1 MSRIIAQAAIRGAHR
16 IVAKARE
23 RLREAIDT
31 AGPSCPV
38 EFPNTGYYLPVIYA
52 ITGIKVT
59 RLADM
64 EGVLRLAEELLPP
77 VPPDRLHLPYLGPTL
92 DAGMATLFAEEIIEG
107 IRYAVGPSPVHDIWL
122 GAADDVILRERG
134 IEFVDGRAPGFAAV
148 VGAAPDEATAVRLAR
163 EMQQKCLYV
172 FMAGH
177 TNGDTFAKQLA
188 RAGVQLG
195 WPTRLVPFGEEVYA
209 HIYSLGFAARVALSF
224 GGVTPGDYRRV
235 LLYNKNRVFA
245 FVLALGEV
253 SDEWYATAAG
263 AINFGFPTI
272 ADTPIP
278 EILPYGVCTYEHVV
292 ANVPH
297 DRIVAR
303 AVEVRGLKVPV
314 AEVDVPVA
322 FGPAFEG
329 EIVRRPDMHVEIG
342 AGRAPA
348 FELVR
353 IWEMDEVEDGRVV
366 IRGPELDRVSEG
378 ETVPLGIVVEVAGRK
393 MQEDFEPVLERRLH
407 YYINYL
413 EGVVHIG
420 QRDLVRIRVSKRSF
434 AARLRLE
441 HLGRVIY
448 AQMKRD
454 FAAVVD
460 KVQVT
465 LYTNPDEVLA
475 EQEKAR
481 GIYER
486 RNARLAALTD
496 EGVDVFY
503 TCTLCQTFAPA
514 HVCIVTP
521 ERIGLCGSV
530 SWLDARASY
539 ELKPAG
545 SNQPVPLGQVI
556 DPVKGQYSGVNE
568 AVARHSQG
576 KVTALNLYSMME
588 HPMTSCGCFEAVAAV
603 VPEANGIMIVNR
615 EYTGETPCGM
625 RFSTL
630 AGMVG
635 GGEQTP
641 GFMGI
646 GKLYVVSRRFIQA
659 DGGIFRVVWMPRQ
672 LKQFLAG
679 GIQRRA
685 EELGV
690 PDFLDRIADESV
702 GTSVEEILPFL
713 EERQHPALA
722 MDPII

>member
-1 MSRIIAQAAIRGAHR
+1 MSRIICQAAIRGAHS
-16 IVAKARE
+16 IVARARE
-23 RLREAIDT
+23 RLREALDT

-52 ITGIKVT
+52 ITGLKVT

-64 EGVLRLAEELLPP
+64 ERVLRLAEELLPP
-77 VPPDRLHLPYLGPTL
+77 VPPDRLWTPYLGPAL

-107 IRYAVGPSPVHDIWL
+107 LRYAVGPPPVYDIWL
-122 GAADDVILRERG
+122 AAADDVILRERG

-177 TNGDTFAKQLA
+177 TNGDSFARQLS

-224 GGVTPGDYRRV
+224 GGVAPGDYRRV

-253 SDEWYATAAG
+253 TDEWYATAAG

-272 ADTPIP
+272 ADTDIP

-329 EIVRRPDMHVEIG
+329 EIVRRPDMHIEIG

-348 FELVR
+348 FELLR
-353 IWEMDEVEDGRVV
+353 MREMGEVEDGRVAV
-366 IRGPELDRVSEG
+366 RGPELDRIPAG

-420 QRDLVRIRVSKRSF
+420 QRDLLRIRVAKKAF
-434 AARLRLE
+434 AAGLRLE
-441 HLGRVIY
+441 HIGRAIY
-448 AQMKRD
+448 AQLKRD

-465 LYTNPDEVLA
+465 LYTDPEEVEA
-475 EQEKAR
+475 QQESAR
-481 GIYER
+481 RIYEG

-530 SWLDARASY
+530 SWLDARAAY
-539 ELKPAG
+539 ELKPSG
-545 SNQPVPLGQVI
+545 SNQPVPLGEVI

-576 KVTALNLYSMME
+576 RVTALNLYSIME
-588 HPMTSCGCFEAVAAV
+588 NPMTSCGCFEAIAAV
-603 VPEANGIMIVNR
+603 VPEANGVMIVNR
-615 EYTGETPCGM
+615 EYAGETPCGM

-659 DGGIFRVVWMPRQ
+659 DGGMLRVVWMPRQ
-672 LKQFLAG
+672 LKEFLAH
-679 GIQRRA
+679 GIRQRA
-685 EELGV
+685 EELGL
-690 PDFLDRIADESV
+690 PDFLDRVADEGV
-702 GTSVEEILPFL
+702 GTTVDEILPYL
-713 EERQHPALA
+713 EEKEHPALT
-722 MDPII
+722 MEPIM